1 MCRIIMG
8 LFFCL
13 IFICSQIS
21 ATLTTTH
28 PTVGV
33 IEPHGIE
40 HSIGVI
46 EPHGIEHVKIH
57 NKTEI
62 PNEKPKNEDIQHRPE
77 VKEADF
83 EFNVDPSTEDSH
95 KSTAEEISKLN
106 IKCQHLYRLL
116 FPNKAQPFQ
125 NKPSYD
131 QYVDDNRPIYV
142 TTPKPQVRPTY
153 PSTMRPSS
161 FYITV
166 PTVNTRGP
174 VQSTSPI
181 KYIRLEPVI
190 LQKTILSNG
199 RTVYYWHKSL
209 PTAVEFSS
217 RSIPGENLPNEETQ
231 QANYPSGYNNPFYGY
246 YYNPHLYGSPNNGY
260 YYPGAQ
266 NLPLDRRPVESTT
279 EPSTTTSTT
288 EESSYSYG
296 LSNFIP
302 FYGGSSAESTTTT
315 TTEAPT
321 TTPTQP
327 NKASPE
333 DLLYAQQLKF
343 MVPVP
348 YEERPVWNY
357 NPYYYYQRGT
367 QNPYRVPFSP
377 SYQIVRAVTVP
388 KSEEKINERIDD
400 VST

>member
-8 LFFCL
+8 RLLPFL
-13 IFICSQIS
+13 IFIIYSQ
-21 ATLTTTH
+21 ATATPTTIH

-33 IEPHGIE
+33 IEPHA
-40 HSIGVI
+40 
-46 EPHGIEHVKIH
+46 IEHVKIH

-62 PNEKPKNEDIQHRPE
+62 SNEKPKNDEIQHRPE
-77 VKEADF
+77 VKEADEF
-83 EFNVDPSTEDSH
+83 EFNVHPSIEVGH

-116 FPNKAQPFQ
+116 YPNKAQSFQ

-131 QYVDDNRPIYV
+131 HVDDYRPIYV
-142 TTPKPQVRPTY
+142 STPKPQVRPTY

-174 VQSTSPI
+174 APSTSPI

-217 RSIPGENLPNEETQ
+217 RSIPGENIPNEETQ
-231 QANYPSGYNNPFYGY
+231 QANTYPSGYNPFYGY
-246 YYNPHLYGSPNNGY
+246 YYNPHLYASPNNGY

-266 NLPLDRRPVESTT
+266 NLPIDRRPVETTT
-279 EPSTTTSTT
+279 EPVTTTSTT

-321 TTPTQP
+321 TAPTQP